1 MSENDG
7 NSRCDLW
14 DDLCGVSDSVSG
26 VGTGG
31 LVVLVVTLV
40 SLFFCGDG
48 GL

>member
-1 MSENDG
+1 MMVIPG
-7 NSRCDLW
+7 VTCGMIFV
-14 DDLCGVSDSVSG
+14 GVSDSVSG